1 MRSAVLCADFL
12 DFIGVL
18 SVEEMNFLAE
28 VSFDVTTDAHG
39 LFRVDEVDCDSV
51 LAKATG
57 STDAMQVGLA
67 VGGALLV
74 DGQIKVDDDVDLL
87 DVNLKVEMDEIK
99 NNDSIDQV

>member
-1 MRSAVLCADFL
+1 LKLRSAVLCADLL
-12 DFIGVL
+12 DFIGIL
-18 SVEEMNFLAE
+18 SIEEMNFLAE

-57 STDAMQVGLA
+57 STDTMQVGFA

-74 DGQIKVDDDVDLL
+74 DGQIKVDDDIDLF
-87 DVNLKVEMDEIK
+87 DVNLKVKMDEM
-99 NNDSIDQV
+99 